1 MRGGGLWG
9 GSRQTAPGWAAFISE
24 KFVYSHILKYTVKDT
39 LLLQGDVYLFTNLE
53 DAVQNAELVIEAIE
67 EDLLA
72 KINIFQ
78 SKIRN

>member
-1 MRGGGLWG
+1 MYGGIVGWC
-9 GSRQTAPGWAAFISE
+9 SRQTVPGWATFISE
-24 KFVYSHILKYTVKDT
+24 MFVYSQIFKYAVKDT
-39 LLLQGDVYLFTNLE
+39 FLLQGDVYLFTNLE

-67 EDLLA
+67 EDLIA

>member
-1 MRGGGLWG
+1 MCGGGFWG
-9 GSRQTAPGWAAFISE
+9 GSCQTVPGWVAFISE
-24 KFVYSHILKYTVKDT
+24 TFVYSQNFKYTVKDT
-39 LLLQGDVYLFTNLE
+39 FLLQGDVYLFTNLE

>member
-1 MRGGGLWG
+1 M
-9 GSRQTAPGWAAFISE
+9 
-24 KFVYSHILKYTVKDT
+24 FVYSHILKYTVKDT